1 MMTFKIL
8 LGFLLISLSG
18 LGQLVIL
25 KKEYMDK
32 NDLILKSHTTC
43 DSNTTLRVVTDDQ
56 ISNHLTEVFACKFS
70 VNPGKDG
77 VELFCKEIIKDSNLN
92 VLLIKINSGTFEYHT
107 NSILNEIYGD
117 KPLMDYLKKNYIT
130 KLTINYFQVL
140 FKDEQ
145 SEFIIVR
152 VMNEEDEKVFK
163 FYNKRRNDE

>member
-1 MMTFKIL
+1 MNFKIL
-8 LGFLLISLSG
+8 LVFLLISLNG

-32 NDLILKSHTTC
+32 EELIFKKYTTC

-92 VLLIKINSGTFEYHT
+92 VLLINIYSGTFDYHT
-107 NSILNEIYGD
+107 KSILKEIYGD
-117 KPLMDYLKKNYIT
+117 KPLMDFLKRSYIT
-130 KLTINYFQVL
+130 KITVNYFQVL

-145 SEFIIVR
+145 SEVIIIR
-152 VMNEEDEKVFK
+152 VMDDEIGKVFK
-163 FYNKRRNDE
+163 IYNKRRNDE

>member
-1 MMTFKIL
+1 MMTFRVL
-8 LGFLLISLSG
+8 LVFLLISLSG
-18 LGQLVIL
+18 FTQLTVVE
-25 KKEYMDK
+25 KQYMDK
-32 NDLILKSHTTC
+32 NELILKKYTTC
-43 DSNTTLRVVTDDQ
+43 DSNTTLRVVTDEQ
-56 ISNHLTEVFACKFS
+56 ISDYISEVFSRKFD

-107 NSILNEIYGD
+107 KSILKEIYGD
-117 KPLMDYLKKNYIT
+117 KVLMNYLKKSYIT
-130 KLTINYFQVL
+130 RLTINYFQVL

>member
-1 MMTFKIL
+1 MTNFKIL
-8 LGFLLISLSG
+8 LVFLLLSLTSLS
-18 LGQLVIL
+18 QLVVL

-32 NDLILKSHTTC
+32 NDLILKPHTIC
-43 DSNTTLRVVTDDQ
+43 DTNITLRVVTDEQ
-56 ISNHLTEVFACKFS
+56 ISDHISEVFSRKFD
-70 VNPGKDG
+70 VNSGKDG

-107 NSILNEIYGD
+107 KLILKEIYRD

-145 SEFIIVR
+145 TEFIVVR